1 MSVVDLSLVEKSRP
15 VDKLFASPLIS
26 IVITHHNYSKH
37 LKGAIE
43 SILGQTHTNWECVVV
58 DDFSD
63 RDHRQEAVKIVE
75 EINDKR
81 VTILLSESN
90 AGQVPTFFAG
100 LARTSGEFVC
110 PLDPDDRYMP
120 TFLED
125 SLAAHLNLHV
135 MTPIVCSDQVLVTK
149 RGPIGSGQQ
158 FAMYRPA
165 MSSRGVAL
173 EIPEGQNPSL
183 LFFDASV
190 PGWHYTS
197 TSSMMFRRT
206 AINYMKPQKALLYK
220 RCVDSYLARGCHL
233 LGGTL
238 FLGKA
243 LVYRMLHENNSF
255 ISDAIYASSQD
266 KGRPDSTRWA
276 KEIHHDV
283 IEALLASEL
292 PEEVKDRIGKVKY
305 DPKRGAFH
313 QVKRW
318 ARSIKKRLLWPGIK
332 KRPLTTVGA
341 KPAVATRQIQEGSRL
356 IG

>member
-1 MSVVDLSLVEKSRP
+1 MSVVDLSAFEKSRA
-15 VDKLFASPLIS
+15 VDTAYAQPLIS

-37 LKGAIE
+37 LRGAIQ
-43 SILGQTHTNWECVVV
+43 SVLGQTHANWECVVV

-63 RDHRQEAVKIVE
+63 RDHRLEAVKIVE

-90 AGQVPTFFAG
+90 EGAVRTFFTG

-120 TFLED
+120 TFLEE
-125 SLAAHLNLHV
+125 SLAAHLNLYV

-158 FAMYRPA
+158 FPMYRPA
-165 MSSRGVAL
+165 MSMHGVAV
-173 EIPEGQNPSL
+173 EIPEGRKPCL

-197 TSSMMFRRT
+197 TSSLMFRRT
-206 AINYMKPQKALLYK
+206 AINYMKPQKTLVYK
-220 RCVDSYLARGCHL
+220 GCTDNYLARGCHL

-243 LVYRMLHENNSF
+243 LVYRMLHENNRW
-255 ISDAIYASSQD
+255 ISENIYASSQD
-266 KGRPDSTRWA
+266 KGRPDSMRWA
-276 KEIHHDV
+276 KEVHDDV
-283 IEALLASEL
+283 VEALLASEL

-305 DPKRGAFH
+305 GPKRGPFH

-318 ARSIKKRLLWPGIK
+318 GRSIKKRL
-332 KRPLTTVGA
+332 
-341 KPAVATRQIQEGSRL
+341 PATWN
-356 IG
+356 

>member
-26 IVITHHNYSKH
+26 IVITHYNYSKH
-37 LKGAIE
+37 LKGAIQ
-43 SILGQTHTNWECVVV
+43 SILSQTHTNWECVVV

-63 RDHRQEAVKIVE
+63 PDHRQEAVKIVD

-90 AGQVPTFFAG
+90 EGSVRTFFKG

-120 TFLED
+120 TFLEE
-125 SLAAHLNLHV
+125 SLAAHLNLYV
-135 MTPIVCSDQVLVTK
+135 MTPIVCSDQVFVTK

-158 FAMYRPA
+158 FSMYRPA
-165 MSSRGVAL
+165 MSTRGVAL
-173 EIPEGQNPSL
+173 EIPEDQKPCL

-197 TSSMMFRRT
+197 TSSLMFRRT
-206 AINYMKPQKALLYK
+206 AINYMEPRKTLLYK
-220 RCVDSYLARGCHL
+220 GCLDSYLARGCHL

-243 LVYRMLHENNSF
+243 LVYRMLHENNRW
-255 ISDAIYASSQD
+255 ISENIYASSQD
-266 KGRPDSTRWA
+266 KGRPDSMRWA

-305 DPKRGAFH
+305 DPKRGPFH

-318 ARSIKKRLLWPGIK
+318 GRSIKKRLLWPGTK
-332 KRPLTTVGA
+332 KRPLATAGA
-341 KPAVATRQIQEGSRL
+341 KPAVAARQI
-356 IG
+356 

>member
-1 MSVVDLSLVEKSRP
+1 MMNVVDLSAVEKSRS
-15 VDKLFASPLIS
+15 VDKPFAQPLIS

-37 LKGAIE
+37 LKGAIQ
-43 SILGQTHTNWECVVV
+43 SILAQTHTNWECVVV
-58 DDFSD
+58 DDFSNH
-63 RDHRQEAVKIVE
+63 DHRQEAVKIVD

-81 VTILLSESN
+81 VTILLSERN
-90 AGQVPTFFAG
+90 EGQVPTFFAG

-135 MTPIVCSDQVLVTK
+135 MTPIVCSDQVLVTQ
-149 RGPIGSGQQ
+149 RGLIGSGQR
-158 FAMYRPA
+158 FTMYEPA
-165 MSSRGVAL
+165 MTKRGAAL
-173 EIPEGQNPSL
+173 EIPEGQKPSL
-183 LFFDASV
+183 FYFDASV

-206 AINYMKPQKALLYK
+206 AINYMKPQKTLLYK

-283 IEALLASEL
+283 VEALLASQL
-292 PEEVKDRIGKVKY
+292 PEEVKVRLEKVKY
-305 DPKRGAFH
+305 DPKRGRFD
-313 QVKRW
+313 QIKRW
-318 ARSIKKRLLWPGIK
+318 GRSIKKRLPWQRAK
-332 KRPLTTVGA
+332 RRPLATGGA
-341 KPAVATRQIQEGSRL
+341 KPAIPARQI
-356 IG
+356 